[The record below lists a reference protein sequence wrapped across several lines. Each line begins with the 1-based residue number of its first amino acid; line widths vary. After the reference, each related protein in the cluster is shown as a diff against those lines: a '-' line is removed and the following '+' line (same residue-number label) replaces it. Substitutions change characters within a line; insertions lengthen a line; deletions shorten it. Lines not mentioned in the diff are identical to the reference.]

1 MTTGAV
7 HGQGIYI
14 SPVFT
19 TAAGYAKAF
28 YGGGKGQTV
37 KNQAVNTEAAI
48 AVNVVP
54 SMFKVVAQGDPFE
67 REYAE

>member
-1 MTTGAV
+1 MMTTGAL

-14 SPVFT
+14 SPIFT

-37 KNQAVNTEAAI
+37 KNQAAY
-48 AVNVVP
+48 
-54 SMFKVVAQGDPFE
+54 K
-67 REYAE
+67 